1 MMKLIADSSAN
12 LTMLEGVTYQSV
24 PMTIRAGERDFVD
37 DETLDTHE
45 LLDYLAAHNGK
56 SSTACPSLDGWLKA
70 FEGADEIFVITIT
83 SSLSGT
89 CASAMAA
96 RDVYLQSHPEV
107 KIHIFDTL
115 STGPEMQL
123 LAEKLAELHAKGLPF
138 DVVCEKAQEYLATT
152 HLFFSL
158 KSLHNLA
165 QNGRVS
171 KIAAGAIGILGIQI
185 LATASLEGT
194 IQPVEKCR
202 GEKKTCAA
210 IVQKLLE
217 ADYHGGKVRIVRING
232 VEVDFT
238 GEYNALIVVQKD
250 KPGVVAH
257 ITKIL
262 SDRSV
267 NIAFMRLFREEK
279 GHTAYTIV
287 ESDERLPEGVDQ
299 LLLANPNINDVM
311 VVQP

>member
-56 SSTACPSLDGWLKA
+56 SGTACPSLDGWLKA
-70 FEGADEIFVITIT
+70 FEGADEIFVLTIT
-83 SSLSGT
+83 GRLSGT

-96 RDVYLQSHPEV
+96 RDVYLQSHPDT
-107 KIHIFDTL
+107 KIHVFDTL

-123 LAEKLAELHAKGLPF
+123 LAERIAALYAMGLSF
-138 DVVCEKAQEYLATT
+138 DVICEKAREYLATT
-152 HLFFSL
+152 HLFFRL

-171 KIAAGAIGILGIQI
+171 KIAAGAVGILGIQI
-185 LATASLEGT
+185 LSTASSEGT

-202 GEKKTCAA
+202 GEKKTREAMVQHILDAGYRGGKGRIHHAENPDAA
-210 IVQKLLE
+210 GALAASLRERFPE
-217 ADYHGGKVRIVRING
+217 ADIEILPCAGLCSYYAERGGVIVG
-232 VEVDFT
+232 FE
-238 GEYNALIVVQKD
+238 
-250 KPGVVAH
+250 
-257 ITKIL
+257 
-262 SDRSV
+262 
-267 NIAFMRLFREEK
+267 
-279 GHTAYTIV
+279 TI
-287 ESDERLPEGVDQ
+287 
-299 LLLANPNINDVM
+299 
-311 VVQP
+311 

>member
-1 MMKLIADSSAN
+1 MMKIIADSSAN
-12 LTMLEGVTYQSV
+12 ITALAGVSYQSV

-37 DETLDTHE
+37 DETLDPYE
-45 LLDYLAAHNGK
+45 LLDYLASYSGK
-56 SSTACPSLDGWLKA
+56 SGTACPSLDCWLRA
-70 FEGADEIFVITIT
+70 FEGADEIFVLTIT

-138 DVVCEKAQEYLATT
+138 DVICEKAREYLATT
-152 HLFFSL
+152 HLLFRL

-171 KIAAGAIGILGIQI
+171 KLTAGAVGILGIQI
-185 LATASLEGT
+185 LSTASSEGT

-202 GEKKTCAA
+202 GEKKTREAM
-210 IVQKLLE
+210 VQHIL
-217 ADYHGGKVRIVRING
+217 DTGYRGGKVRIHHAENPDAAGALAASLRERFPEADIEILPCAGLCSYYAERGG
-232 VEVDFT
+232 V
-238 GEYNALIVVQKD
+238 IV
-250 KPGVVAH
+250 G
-257 ITKIL
+257 
-262 SDRSV
+262 
-267 NIAFMRLFREEK
+267 FE
-279 GHTAYTIV
+279 TI
-287 ESDERLPEGVDQ
+287 
-299 LLLANPNINDVM
+299 
-311 VVQP
+311 

>member
-56 SSTACPSLDGWLKA
+56 SGTACPSLDGWLKA

-138 DVVCEKAQEYLATT
+138 DVICEKAQEYLATT

-171 KIAAGAIGILGIQI
+171 KIAAGAIGILGIHRSSPPQV
-185 LATASLEGT
+185 LRARSSPLKNAAAKKRRARRWYRNFWKLTTTAARCASTTLKIQRRLGRSPLRCAGT
-194 IQPVEKCR
+194 FLKQ
-202 GEKKTCAA
+202 T
-210 IVQKLLE
+210 L
-217 ADYHGGKVRIVRING
+217 
-232 VEVDFT
+232 
-238 GEYNALIVVQKD
+238 
-250 KPGVVAH
+250 
-257 ITKIL
+257 
-262 SDRSV
+262 RSV
-267 NIAFMRLFREEK
+267 PA
-279 GHTAYTIV
+279 
-287 ESDERLPEGVDQ
+287 
-299 LLLANPNINDVM
+299 
-311 VVQP
+311 VVFAATMPSAAA

>member
-56 SSTACPSLDGWLKA
+56 SGTACPSLDGWLKA

-96 RDVYLQSHPEV
+96 RDVYLQSHPDT
-107 KIHIFDTL
+107 KIHVFDTL

-123 LAEKLAELHAKGLPF
+123 LAERIAALYAMGLSF
-138 DVVCEKAQEYLATT
+138 DVICEKAREYLATT
-152 HLFFSL
+152 HLLFRL

-171 KIAAGAIGILGIQI
+171 KLTAGAVGILGIQI
-185 LATASLEGT
+185 LSTASSEGT

-202 GEKKTCAA
+202 GEKKTREAM
-210 IVQKLLE
+210 VQHILD
-217 ADYHGGKVRIVRING
+217 AGYRGGKVRIHHAENPDAAGALAASLRERFPEADIEILPCAGLCSYYAERGG
-232 VEVDFT
+232 V
-238 GEYNALIVVQKD
+238 IV
-250 KPGVVAH
+250 G
-257 ITKIL
+257 
-262 SDRSV
+262 
-267 NIAFMRLFREEK
+267 FE
-279 GHTAYTIV
+279 TI
-287 ESDERLPEGVDQ
+287 
-299 LLLANPNINDVM
+299 
-311 VVQP
+311 

>member
-1 MMKLIADSSAN
+1 MMKIIADSSAN
-12 LTMLEGVTYQSV
+12 ITALAGVSYQSV

-37 DETLDTHE
+37 DETLDPHE
-45 LLDYLAAHNGK
+45 LLDYLASYSGK
-56 SSTACPSLDGWLKA
+56 SGTACPSLDCWLRA

-138 DVVCEKAQEYLATT
+138 DVICEKAREYLATT
-152 HLFFSL
+152 HLLFRL

-171 KIAAGAIGILGIQI
+171 KLTAGAVGILGIQI
-185 LATASLEGT
+185 LSTASSEGT

-202 GEKKTCAA
+202 GEKKTREAM
-210 IVQKLLE
+210 VQHIL
-217 ADYHGGKVRIVRING
+217 DTGYRGGKVRIHHAENPDAAGALAASLRERFPEADIEILPCAGLCSYYAERGG
-232 VEVDFT
+232 V
-238 GEYNALIVVQKD
+238 IV
-250 KPGVVAH
+250 G
-257 ITKIL
+257 
-262 SDRSV
+262 
-267 NIAFMRLFREEK
+267 FE
-279 GHTAYTIV
+279 TI
-287 ESDERLPEGVDQ
+287 
-299 LLLANPNINDVM
+299 
-311 VVQP
+311 

>member
-56 SSTACPSLDGWLKA
+56 SGTACPSLDGWLKA

-138 DVVCEKAQEYLATT
+138 DVICEKAREYLATT

-171 KIAAGAIGILGIQI
+171 KIAAAKKRRARRWYRSFWK
-185 LATASLEGT
+185 LATTAARCASTTPKIQRRLGRSPLRCAGT
-194 IQPVEKCR
+194 FPKQ
-202 GEKKTCAA
+202 T
-210 IVQKLLE
+210 L
-217 ADYHGGKVRIVRING
+217 
-232 VEVDFT
+232 
-238 GEYNALIVVQKD
+238 
-250 KPGVVAH
+250 
-257 ITKIL
+257 
-262 SDRSV
+262 RSV
-267 NIAFMRLFREEK
+267 PA
-279 GHTAYTIV
+279 
-287 ESDERLPEGVDQ
+287 
-299 LLLANPNINDVM
+299 
-311 VVQP
+311 VVFAATMPSAAA

>member
-45 LLDYLAAHNGK
+45 LLDYLAAYNGK
-56 SSTACPSLDGWLKA
+56 SGTACPSLDGWLKA

-107 KIHIFDTL
+107 KIRIFDTL

-138 DVVCEKAQEYLATT
+138 DVICEKAQEYLATT

-202 GEKKTCAA
+202 GEKKRARRWYRSFWNLTTTAARCAS
-210 IVQKLLE
+210 
-217 ADYHGGKVRIVRING
+217 
-232 VEVDFT
+232 T
-238 GEYNALIVVQKD
+238 T
-250 KPGVVAH
+250 P
-257 ITKIL
+257 KIQRRL
-262 SDRSV
+262 GRSPLRCAGTFPKQTLRSV
-267 NIAFMRLFREEK
+267 PA
-279 GHTAYTIV
+279 
-287 ESDERLPEGVDQ
+287 
-299 LLLANPNINDVM
+299 
-311 VVQP
+311 VVFAATMPSAAA

>member
-1 MMKLIADSSAN
+1 MKLIADSSAN

-56 SSTACPSLDGWLKA
+56 SGTACPSLDGWLKA

-138 DVVCEKAQEYLATT
+138 DVICEKAQEYLATT
-152 HLFFSL
+152 HL
-158 KSLHNLA
+158 
-165 QNGRVS
+165 QV
-171 KIAAGAIGILGIQI
+171 
-185 LATASLEGT
+185 
-194 IQPVEKCR
+194 
-202 GEKKTCAA
+202 
-210 IVQKLLE
+210 IVFIDLDAPFIHRQVLQGQFDAFALLRNP
-217 ADYHGGKVRIVRING
+217 HRTV
-232 VEVDFT
+232 
-238 GEYNALIVVQKD
+238 
-250 KPGVVAH
+250 VVARPLCVGIERIDHSREDVAVGYGAHRLDETLRFERFCSPFGQRH
-257 ITKIL
+257 IAIIL
-262 SDRSV
+262 LQHCIIEHHAALYIRSV
-267 NIAFMRLFREEK
+267 QITEALYVLF
-279 GHTAYTIV
+279 A
-287 ESDERLPEGVDQ
+287 
-299 LLLANPNINDVM
+299 DV
-311 VVQP
+311 

>member
-56 SSTACPSLDGWLKA
+56 SGTACPSLD
-70 FEGADEIFVITIT
+70 
-83 SSLSGT
+83 GT

-138 DVVCEKAQEYLATT
+138 DVICEKAQEYLATT

-210 IVQKLLE
+210 MVQKLLE
-217 ADYHGGKVRIVRING
+217 ADYHGGKVRIHHAENPEAAGALAASLRGHFPEADIEIRPCRGLCSYYAERGG
-232 VEVDFT
+232 V
-238 GEYNALIVVQKD
+238 IV
-250 KPGVVAH
+250 GFE
-257 ITKIL
+257 T
-262 SDRSV
+262 
-267 NIAFMRLFREEK
+267 M
-279 GHTAYTIV
+279 
-287 ESDERLPEGVDQ
+287 
-299 LLLANPNINDVM
+299 
-311 VVQP
+311 

>member
-56 SSTACPSLDGWLKA
+56 SGTACPSLDSWLKA

-96 RDVYLQSHPEV
+96 RDVYLQSHPDT
-107 KIHIFDTL
+107 KIHVFDTL

-123 LAEKLAELHAKGLPF
+123 LAERIAALYAMGLSF
-138 DVVCEKAQEYLATT
+138 DVICEKAREYLATT
-152 HLFFSL
+152 HLLFRL

-171 KIAAGAIGILGIQI
+171 KLTAGAVGILGIQI
-185 LATASLEGT
+185 LSTASLEGT

-202 GEKKTCAA
+202 GEKKTREAM
-210 IVQKLLE
+210 VQHILD
-217 ADYHGGKVRIVRING
+217 AGYRGGKVRIHHAENPEAAGALAASLRERFPEADIEILPCAGLCSYYAERGG
-232 VEVDFT
+232 V
-238 GEYNALIVVQKD
+238 IV
-250 KPGVVAH
+250 G
-257 ITKIL
+257 
-262 SDRSV
+262 
-267 NIAFMRLFREEK
+267 FE
-279 GHTAYTIV
+279 TI
-287 ESDERLPEGVDQ
+287 
-299 LLLANPNINDVM
+299 
-311 VVQP
+311 

>member
-56 SSTACPSLDGWLKA
+56 SGTACPSLDGWLKA

-138 DVVCEKAQEYLATT
+138 DVICEKAQEYLATT

-171 KIAAGAIGILGIQI
+171 KIAAGAIGILGIHI

-202 GEKKTCAA
+202 GEKKDVRGDGT
-210 IVQKLLE
+210 E
-217 ADYHGGKVRIVRING
+217 ASG
-232 VEVDFT
+232 
-238 GEYNALIVVQKD
+238 
-250 KPGVVAH
+250 
-257 ITKIL
+257 
-262 SDRSV
+262 S
-267 NIAFMRLFREEK
+267 
-279 GHTAYTIV
+279 
-287 ESDERLPEGVDQ
+287 
-299 LLLANPNINDVM
+299 
-311 VVQP
+311 

>member
-56 SSTACPSLDGWLKA
+56 SGTACPSLDGWLKA

-138 DVVCEKAQEYLATT
+138 DVICEKAQEYLW
-152 HLFFSL
+152 
-158 KSLHNLA
+158 
-165 QNGRVS
+165 
-171 KIAAGAIGILGIQI
+171 
-185 LATASLEGT
+185 
-194 IQPVEKCR
+194 
-202 GEKKTCAA
+202 
-210 IVQKLLE
+210 
-217 ADYHGGKVRIVRING
+217 
-232 VEVDFT
+232 
-238 GEYNALIVVQKD
+238 
-250 KPGVVAH
+250 
-257 ITKIL
+257 
-262 SDRSV
+262 
-267 NIAFMRLFREEK
+267 
-279 GHTAYTIV
+279 
-287 ESDERLPEGVDQ
+287 
-299 LLLANPNINDVM
+299 
-311 VVQP
+311 

>member
-56 SSTACPSLDGWLKA
+56 SGTACPSLDSWLKA
-70 FEGADEIFVITIT
+70 FEGANEIFVITIT

-96 RDVYLQSHPEV
+96 RDVYLQSHPDT
-107 KIHIFDTL
+107 KIHVFDTL

-123 LAEKLAELHAKGLPF
+123 LAERIAALYAMGLSF
-138 DVVCEKAQEYLATT
+138 DVICEKAREYLATT
-152 HLFFSL
+152 HLFFRL

-171 KIAAGAIGILGIQI
+171 KLTAGAIGILGIQI

-202 GEKKTCAA
+202 GEKKTREAM
-210 IVQKLLE
+210 VQHIL
-217 ADYHGGKVRIVRING
+217 DTGYHGGKVRIHHAENPEAAGALAASLRERFPEADIEILPCAGLCSYYAERGG
-232 VEVDFT
+232 V
-238 GEYNALIVVQKD
+238 IV
-250 KPGVVAH
+250 G
-257 ITKIL
+257 
-262 SDRSV
+262 
-267 NIAFMRLFREEK
+267 FE
-279 GHTAYTIV
+279 TI
-287 ESDERLPEGVDQ
+287 
-299 LLLANPNINDVM
+299 
-311 VVQP
+311 

>member
-56 SSTACPSLDGWLKA
+56 SGTACPSLDGWLKA

-138 DVVCEKAQEYLATT
+138 DVVCEKAQEYLAYRASSSVLSPCTIWRKT
-152 HLFFSL
+152 AASQQNRRGRHRHSRHSHPRHR
-158 KSLHNLA
+158 KS
-165 QNGRVS
+165 
-171 KIAAGAIGILGIQI
+171 
-185 LATASLEGT
+185 
-194 IQPVEKCR
+194 R
-202 GEKKTCAA
+202 GHDPA
-210 IVQKLLE
+210 
-217 ADYHGGKVRIVRING
+217 R
-232 VEVDFT
+232 
-238 GEYNALIVVQKD
+238 
-250 KPGVVAH
+250 
-257 ITKIL
+257 
-262 SDRSV
+262 
-267 NIAFMRLFREEK
+267 
-279 GHTAYTIV
+279 
-287 ESDERLPEGVDQ
+287 
-299 LLLANPNINDVM
+299 
-311 VVQP
+311 

>member
-45 LLDYLAAHNGK
+45 LLDYLAAYNGK
-56 SSTACPSLDGWLKA
+56 SGTACPSLDGWLKA

-107 KIHIFDTL
+107 KIRIFDTL

-138 DVVCEKAQEYLATT
+138 DVICEKAQEYLATT

-158 KSLHNLA
+158 KSLHNPGA
-165 QNGRVS
+165 KRPRQQNRPR
-171 KIAAGAIGILGIQI
+171 GAIGILGIQI

-194 IQPVEKCR
+194 IHARLKNAAGRKKDVR
-202 GEKKTCAA
+202 GDGT
-210 IVQKLLE
+210 E
-217 ADYHGGKVRIVRING
+217 ASG
-232 VEVDFT
+232 
-238 GEYNALIVVQKD
+238 
-250 KPGVVAH
+250 
-257 ITKIL
+257 
-262 SDRSV
+262 S
-267 NIAFMRLFREEK
+267 
-279 GHTAYTIV
+279 
-287 ESDERLPEGVDQ
+287 
-299 LLLANPNINDVM
+299 
-311 VVQP
+311 

>member
-56 SSTACPSLDGWLKA
+56 SGTACPSLDSWLKA

-96 RDVYLQSHPEV
+96 RDVYLQSHPDT
-107 KIHIFDTL
+107 KIHVFDTL

-123 LAEKLAELHAKGLPF
+123 LAERIAALYAMGLSF
-138 DVVCEKAQEYLATT
+138 DVICEKAREYLATT
-152 HLFFSL
+152 HLLFRL

-171 KIAAGAIGILGIQI
+171 KLTAGAVGILGIQI
-185 LATASLEGT
+185 LSTASLEGT

-202 GEKKTCAA
+202 GENKTRAA
-210 IVQKLLE
+210 MLQSILN
-217 ADYHGGKVRIVRING
+217 AGYRGGKVRIHHAENPDAAGALAASLRERFPEADIEILPCAGLCSYYAERGG
-232 VEVDFT
+232 V
-238 GEYNALIVVQKD
+238 IV
-250 KPGVVAH
+250 G
-257 ITKIL
+257 
-262 SDRSV
+262 
-267 NIAFMRLFREEK
+267 FE
-279 GHTAYTIV
+279 TI
-287 ESDERLPEGVDQ
+287 
-299 LLLANPNINDVM
+299 
-311 VVQP
+311 

>member
-56 SSTACPSLDGWLKA
+56 SSTACPSLDSWLKA

-96 RDVYLQSHPEV
+96 RDVYLQSHPDT
-107 KIHIFDTL
+107 KIHVFDTL

-123 LAEKLAELHAKGLPF
+123 LAERIAALYAMGLSF
-138 DVVCEKAQEYLATT
+138 DVICEKAREYLATT
-152 HLFFSL
+152 HLLFRL

-171 KIAAGAIGILGIQI
+171 KLTAGAVGILGIQI
-185 LATASLEGT
+185 LSTASSEGT

-202 GEKKTCAA
+202 GEKKTREAM
-210 IVQKLLE
+210 VQHILD
-217 ADYHGGKVRIVRING
+217 AGYRGGKVRIHHAENPDAAGALAASLRERFPEADIEILPCAGLCSYYAERGG
-232 VEVDFT
+232 V
-238 GEYNALIVVQKD
+238 IV
-250 KPGVVAH
+250 G
-257 ITKIL
+257 
-262 SDRSV
+262 
-267 NIAFMRLFREEK
+267 FE
-279 GHTAYTIV
+279 TI
-287 ESDERLPEGVDQ
+287 
-299 LLLANPNINDVM
+299 
-311 VVQP
+311 

>member
-56 SSTACPSLDGWLKA
+56 SGTACPSLDGWLKA

-138 DVVCEKAQEYLATT
+138 DVICEKAQEYLATT

-185 LATASLEGT
+185 LAKKRRARRWYRSFWKLATTAARCASTTPKIQRRLGRSPLRCAGT
-194 IQPVEKCR
+194 FPKQ
-202 GEKKTCAA
+202 T
-210 IVQKLLE
+210 L
-217 ADYHGGKVRIVRING
+217 
-232 VEVDFT
+232 
-238 GEYNALIVVQKD
+238 
-250 KPGVVAH
+250 
-257 ITKIL
+257 
-262 SDRSV
+262 RSV
-267 NIAFMRLFREEK
+267 PA
-279 GHTAYTIV
+279 
-287 ESDERLPEGVDQ
+287 
-299 LLLANPNINDVM
+299 
-311 VVQP
+311 VVFAATMPSAVA